1 MGGSSS
7 FWPGSSICLYSRL
20 QFLPRPKRNDPTG
33 GNGDL
38 FSGLWVTSW
47 PFTLLAQIEIAET
60 RQLHLL
66 VALERGADFLEEE
79 LDDFLRFALVE
90 PELLEQTIGDLC
102 LRQRAHVLESPRMSG
117 CPRRRSPLG
126 RSPQR
131 RRAPSSLSRAPTA
144 AFTRPLISGS
154 VRVREASWKVKPTAM
169 LFSCESTSSR

>member
-33 GNGDL
+33 GDGDL
-38 FSGLWVTSW
+38 FSGLWVTSG
-47 PFTLLAQIEIAET
+47 PLTLLAQIEIAET

-90 PELLEQTIGDLC
+90 PEFLEQTIGDLC

-126 RSPQR
+126 RSRSTQTCSELPFQS
-131 RRAPSSLSRAPTA
+131 AD
-144 AFTRPLISGS
+144 SG
-154 VRVREASWKVKPTAM
+154 VYQTIDIRVRKGARSVLEGQAYGDAFLM
-169 LFSCESTSSR
+169 